1 MEELLIIIFFILVG
15 YLIMD
20 KINTKEI
27 KIINDKPTH
36 SKPKH
41 VLNTVLN
48 DFSRGDKISLTG
60 ECNIRLYTRNT
71 ITVDMKS
78 KFKNLIN
85 KIFMS
90 VYGLTDH
97 IYELQELNNI
107 YEKTDTLGNKRYIL
121 DATIISKNNYY
132 TVNVVVDF
140 VVLNG
145 EILVNSVNT
154 NYASNNNIM
163 NRFDVVF
170 NEQGILLDRDNFKE
184 NVGALLD
191 NKYREQHKVIAVDAS
206 KMDIKN
212 YELDNVLSLTSL
224 LNRYYPATTSKGAIK
239 NLESKGMSGLT
250 EKYFPPDLQT
260 IESQQYCPGGSC
272 VFRHNSSLSEYTQ
285 PYMAPG
291 LFYDRSSY
299 PIN

>member
-1 MEELLIIIFFILVG
+1 MEKLLTIVFFILVG
-15 YLIMD
+15 YLIVNNINNGTRVIHD
-20 KINTKEI
+20 KS
-27 KIINDKPTH
+27 TH
-36 SKPKH
+36 EKPKH
-41 VLNTVLN
+41 VLNSVLS

-60 ECNIRLYTRNT
+60 SCNVRLYTRNT
-71 ITVDMKS
+71 ITVEMKS

-85 KIFMS
+85 EIFKS
-90 VYGLTDH
+90 VYGIMDH
-97 IYELQELNNI
+97 IYELQDLNNV
-107 YEKTDTLGNKRYIL
+107 YEKTDSLGNKRYIL
-121 DATIISKNNYY
+121 DATIVSKNNYY
-132 TVNVVVDF
+132 TVNIVVDF

-154 NYASNNNIM
+154 NYASNNNIV

-170 NEQGILLDRDNFKE
+170 NDQGILLDRNNFKE

-206 KMDIKN
+206 KMDTKN

-224 LNRYYPATTSKGAIK
+224 LNKYYPATTSNGSE
-239 NLESKGMSGLT
+239 NSLESKGMAGLI
-250 EKYFPPDLQT
+250 EEYFPPDLQT
-260 IESQQYCPGGSC
+260 IESQQYCAGGGC

-285 PYMAPG
+285 PYTAPG

-299 PIN
+299 PVN

>member
-1 MEELLIIIFFILVG
+1 MEKLLTIVFFILVG
-15 YLIMD
+15 YLIVNNINNGTRVIHD
-20 KINTKEI
+20 KS
-27 KIINDKPTH
+27 TH
-36 SKPKH
+36 EKPKH
-41 VLNTVLN
+41 VLNSVLS

-60 ECNIRLYTRNT
+60 SCNVRLYTRNT
-71 ITVDMKS
+71 ITVEMKS

-85 KIFMS
+85 EIFKS
-90 VYGLTDH
+90 VYGIMDH
-97 IYELQELNNI
+97 IYELQDLNNV
-107 YEKTDTLGNKRYIL
+107 YEKTDSLGNKRYIL
-121 DATIISKNNYY
+121 DATIVSKNNYY
-132 TVNVVVDF
+132 TVNIVVDF

-154 NYASNNNIM
+154 NYASNNNIV

-170 NEQGILLDRDNFKE
+170 NDQGILLDRNNFKE

-206 KMDIKN
+206 KMDTKN

-224 LNRYYPATTSKGAIK
+224 LNKYYPATTSNGSV
-239 NLESKGMSGLT
+239 NSLESKGMAGLI
-250 EKYFPPDLQT
+250 EEYFPPDLQT
-260 IESQQYCPGGSC
+260 IESQQYCAGGGC

-285 PYMAPG
+285 PYTAPG

-299 PIN
+299 PVN

>member
-1 MEELLIIIFFILVG
+1 MEEIIVIVFFIFVG

-20 KINTKEI
+20 NFKTKQLRPI
-27 KIINDKPTH
+27 QDKPTH

-41 VLNTVLN
+41 VLNSVLSE
-48 DFSRGDKISLTG
+48 FSRGDKISLTG
-60 ECNIRLYTRNT
+60 NCNVRIYTRNT
-71 ITVDMKS
+71 VTMDMKS

-85 KIFMS
+85 EIFKS
-90 VYGLTDH
+90 VYGITDH
-97 IYELQELNNI
+97 IYELQELNNV

-132 TVNVVVDF
+132 TVNIVVDF

-154 NYASNNNIM
+154 NYASNNNIV

-170 NEQGILLDRDNFKE
+170 NEQGILLDRNNFKE

-206 KMDIKN
+206 KMDVKN

-224 LNRYYPATTSKGAIK
+224 LNKYYPATTSNSTIK
-239 NLESKGMSGLT
+239 NLESKGMDGLT
-250 EKYFPPDLQT
+250 EQYFPPDLQT
-260 IESQQYCPGGSC
+260 IESQQYCSGGSC
-272 VFRHNSSLSEYTQ
+272 VFRHNSSSSEYTQ

-299 PIN
+299 PVN

>member
-1 MEELLIIIFFILVG
+1 MEELIVIVFFIFVG

-20 KINTKEI
+20 KFNTKKI
-27 KIINDKPTH
+27 KPIHDKPTH
-36 SKPKH
+36 GKPKH
-41 VLNTVLN
+41 VLNSVLS

-60 ECNIRLYTRNT
+60 DCNVRLYTRNT
-71 ITVDMKS
+71 ITTEMKG
-78 KFKNLIN
+78 KFKKLIN
-85 KIFMS
+85 EIFES
-90 VYGLTDH
+90 VYGLLDH
-97 IYELQELNNI
+97 IYELQELNNV
-107 YEKTDTLGNKRYIL
+107 YENSDSLGNKRYIL
-121 DATIISKNNYY
+121 DATIVSKNNYY
-132 TVNVVVDF
+132 TVNIVVDF

-154 NYASNNNIM
+154 NYASNNNIV

-170 NEQGILLDRDNFKE
+170 NDQGILLDRNNFKE

-206 KMDIKN
+206 KMDTKN

-224 LNRYYPATTSKGAIK
+224 LNKYYPATTSNDSVNSLKK
-239 NLESKGMSGLT
+239 KGMDGLI
-250 EKYFPPDLQT
+250 EQYFPPDLKT

-272 VFRHNSSLSEYTQ
+272 VFRHNSSSSEYTQ

-299 PIN
+299 PVN